1 MTGYYQQTPAGKD
14 PGLWRLAKKRVSF
27 KRHLFIYLLVN
38 VFLWLV
44 WVCTSTKTYGSGLPW
59 PAWTTFGWG
68 IGIAFHYM
76 ATYANTGSVER
87 EYDKLMHNQSK
98 L

>member
-1 MTGYYQQTPAGKD
+1 MSEYHQPAPAEKD
-14 PGLWRLAKKRVSF
+14 PELWRLAQKRASF
-27 KRHLFIYLLVN
+27 KRHLSIYVLVN

-44 WVCTSTKTYGSGLPW
+44 WAFTSNKTYNSGLPW

-68 IGIAFHYM
+68 IGVAFHYVGS
-76 ATYANTGSVER
+76 YAKINSIER
-87 EYDKLMHNQSK
+87 EYDKLTQNQSK